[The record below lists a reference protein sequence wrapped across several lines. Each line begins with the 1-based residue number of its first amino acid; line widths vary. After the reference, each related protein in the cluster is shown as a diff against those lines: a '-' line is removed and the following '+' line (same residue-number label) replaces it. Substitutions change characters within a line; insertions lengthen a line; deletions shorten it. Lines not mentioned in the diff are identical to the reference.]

1 MPAVLMLCPL
11 CMSILLC
18 MLCLLVHLLRSPA
31 RCVAGTCAV
40 ATSGARTVH
49 SPVHPAQCT
58 TSTLQEYYLVLE
70 DQQSD
75 APSSS
80 SDASSGDASSS
91 SSSSGSPLARLQAA
105 VAGALA
111 APEFL
116 VQRSGGKK
124 RGRRAPPTQVDLKWA
139 LQEMQACTPAAAAA
153 AGVPLEVLPAPG
165 SSKAV
170 VRVRTACANGNPVL
184 TPAMAVDMLNIAA
197 VASGS
202 SGSSSV
208 AAAAEPAE
216 ESAAAAQDGSDGS
229 GGAAASSGRYA
240 LAHLH
245 RSEIK
250 LRPMTVPQ
258 PDWVK
263 LRSLCR

>member
-1 MPAVLMLCPL
+1 MWRRHLCRCDKRCANRTL
-11 CMSILLC
+11 AG
-18 MLCLLVHLLRSPA
+18 SP
-31 RCVAGTCAV
+31 
-40 ATSGARTVH
+40 
-49 SPVHPAQCT
+49 CT
-58 TSTLQEYYLVLE
+58 ATSTLQEYYLVLE
-70 DQQSD
+70 DQQSG
-75 APSSS
+75 APS
-80 SDASSGDASSS
+80 GS
-91 SSSSGSPLARLQAA
+91 SSSSGSSPLARLQAA

-184 TPAMAVDMLNIAA
+184 TPAMAVDMLNAAAA

-202 SGSSSV
+202 SNGSHSA